1 MSSLIV
7 IKLMYSKFSD
17 NVLDGILFFS
27 VVDVPTLDLGT
38 ILYLFKKNH
47 GFKKNTRLKKNIN
60 SKAPRI

>member
-1 MSSLIV
+1 
-7 IKLMYSKFSD
+7 MYSKFSD